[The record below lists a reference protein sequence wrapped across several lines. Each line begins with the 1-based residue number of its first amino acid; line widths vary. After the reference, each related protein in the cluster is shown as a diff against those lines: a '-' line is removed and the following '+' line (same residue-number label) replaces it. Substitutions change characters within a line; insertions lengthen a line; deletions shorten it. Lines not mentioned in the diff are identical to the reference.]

1 MDLGTRLLELVFFLS
16 AWPSVLRREALQS
29 ISIRLCVNNAVAKTN
44 DGLLSPVSLTNYLR
58 LGAHCNSEAGPW
70 GTVQTRQAVLKLQS
84 NFEKCTS
91 GYPAECP
98 RFEQGQKT
106 VPRQKKHAKNNR
118 SAHAL
123 TLHCPV

>member
-29 ISIRLCVNNAVAKTN
+29 ISIRLCVNNAVTKTN

-58 LGAHCNSEAGPW
+58 LGAHCNSEAG
-70 GTVQTRQAVLKLQS
+70 QAVLKLQS
-84 NFEKCTS
+84 NFEQSTS
-91 GYPAECP
+91 GYPAVCP

-106 VPRQKKHAKNNR
+106 VLRQKKHAKNNR

-123 TLHCPV
+123 TLHCSV